1 MPRVHDSREGPMK
14 IRCYQGERD
23 VNVGDQVDLDHQGK
37 WEVVGFGTRRMYGPS
52 DIGGTPVVVCK
63 PLEEVISALRQY
75 QNQDGTKNNSS
86 ETNATTQ
93 MDADRQHSTVTPST
107 P

>member
-1 MPRVHDSREGPMK
+1 MK

-52 DIGGTPVVVCK
+52 DIGGTPVEVCK
-63 PLEEVISALRQY
+63 PLGEVISALRQY
-75 QNQDGTKNNSS
+75 QNQDGTLDFCGDSIAS
-86 ETNATTQ
+86 AL